1 MGWTEGGG
9 EGRSVLPG
17 GFFPWP
23 EGGDRPGL
31 TSLAGR
37 DGDAGGEDDLGGG
50 GTGRGDAAGGDAA
63 GGRTGVYSRKMRKS
77 EVRTGQLGTRGI
89 W

>member
-17 GFFPWP
+17 RFLPWLE

-31 TSLAGR
+31 TSLPGR
-37 DGDAGGEDDLGGG
+37 DDDAGGEDDLGGG
-50 GTGRGDAAGGDAA
+50 GTGRGDAAGG
-63 GGRTGVYSRKMRKS
+63 RTGVYSRKRRKS
-77 EVRTGQLGTRGI
+77 EVRIGQSGTRGI